1 MSSDNRSCV
10 RPAHRSLFQSGPK
23 QQKHATNEEY
33 TMRATVLATLALT
46 TSAKLSP
53 EWRVVAENRGVVTR
67 ARIDE
72 ASQLCAVHGEA
83 VVGLSMAELMTVFL
97 DLEQY
102 DKWDDTLV
110 EKRQWRA
117 DGADFIYQRFQQPW
131 PVRDRELVLKM
142 TTYPYPDENR
152 LAVRYE
158 SVDDGTPVAR
168 GAVRTKAQ
176 KVWWNFTA
184 VSETE
189 TLISHY
195 SCVDPGGAIPGWA
208 RDLVVQKWCASQI
221 LALVETAKELG
232 LAPVE
237 EFLGWGAPKAVEL
250 LSYKAQSEE
259 CEEGGVA
266 TCPSP
271 TPRPVPPEAAFAFE
285 P

>member
-1 MSSDNRSCV
+1 
-10 RPAHRSLFQSGPK
+10 
-23 QQKHATNEEY
+23 
-33 TMRATVLATLALT
+33 MRAPLLATLALT

-83 VVGLSMAELMTVFL
+83 VVELSMAELMTVFL

-168 GAVRTKAQ
+168 GAVRTKAL

>member
-1 MSSDNRSCV
+1 
-10 RPAHRSLFQSGPK
+10 
-23 QQKHATNEEY
+23 
-33 TMRATVLATLALT
+33 MRAPLLATLALT

-158 SVDDGTPVAR
+158 SV
-168 GAVRTKAQ
+168 
-176 KVWWNFTA
+176 WWNFTA

>member
-1 MSSDNRSCV
+1 
-10 RPAHRSLFQSGPK
+10 
-23 QQKHATNEEY
+23 
-33 TMRATVLATLALT
+33 MRAPLLATLALT

-83 VVGLSMAELMTVFL
+83 VVELSMAELMTVFL

-152 LAVRYE
+152 LAVRWAGCDPARTVFIEDE
-158 SVDDGTPVAR
+158 SHNVGRCGVPR
-168 GAVRTKAQ
+168 GLWRRMRAERAAVPRGERA
-176 KVWWNFTA
+176 
-184 VSETE
+184 
-189 TLISHY
+189 HHRG
-195 SCVDPGGAIPGWA
+195 P
-208 RDLVVQKWCASQI
+208 LVLRAHR
-221 LALVETAKELG
+221 G
-232 LAPVE
+232 H
-237 EFLGWGAPKAVEL
+237 
-250 LSYKAQSEE
+250 
-259 CEEGGVA
+259 
-266 TCPSP
+266 
-271 TPRPVPPEAAFAFE
+271 
-285 P
+285 